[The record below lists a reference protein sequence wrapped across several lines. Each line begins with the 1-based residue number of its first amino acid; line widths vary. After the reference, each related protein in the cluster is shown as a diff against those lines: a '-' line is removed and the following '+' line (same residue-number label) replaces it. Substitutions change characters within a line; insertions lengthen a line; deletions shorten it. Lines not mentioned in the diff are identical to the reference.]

1 MIEMDIEMGQ
11 EETVTAKIGNQSFR
25 LTGHIVYFVSL
36 LAVVGFFLVYL
47 ERRDRTEYAAVERL
61 DTQRREVSTQ
71 RIDQCHALQDAAT
84 QVMGRNADA
93 NIILAQSLTNWGE
106 SLGRIEVIATRNAET
121 LYEILVNTR
130 NQTNTRDAR

>member
-1 MIEMDIEMGQ
+1 MIEMDLEMEQ

-71 RIDQCHALQDAAT
+71 RIDQCHRLQDAAT
-84 QVMGRNADA
+84 TALGKNAES
-93 NIILAQSLTNWGE
+93 NVLLAESLTNWGA
-106 SLGRIEVIATRNAET
+106 SLTRLETQAARNAEA
-121 LYEILVNTR
+121 LYEILLNTR
-130 NQTNTRDAR
+130 KSSQ